1 MEKQINI
8 LVKPENGDIF
18 DRWLSSMTKF
28 YDWVARS
35 AIVKTWPNSKGL
47 SLISEHDNLDSIV
60 IY

>member
-18 DRWLSSMTKF
+18 ERRLSSMTKF
-28 YDWVARS
+28 YDWVTRS
-35 AIVKTWPNSKGL
+35 AIVKTWPNIKGL
-47 SLISEHDNLDSIV
+47 SLIFEHDNLDSFV